1 MEDIPL
7 YVGKRKNILVISG
20 GGLKGF
26 TALGALTR
34 LIELEIIVNP
44 DIYCGTSIGS
54 LISLLMIIGFSP
66 RDIYD
71 ILYDLEMDKLIVTN
85 IDNIFEDVH
94 IGLNTIEPIIY
105 IIGFLMKSKKVKIS
119 TTFIDLYKKFN
130 VKFVVTGT
138 CVNDASLHY
147 FSHELT
153 PNMKILDAL
162 RISISIPILF
172 KPHIYNGKVWIDGGC
187 MNNYPIELFH
197 DKMLDV
203 IGIYMDDNYSNY
215 EIFEDI
221 QTYVK
226 QIMNSFLRGLSLN
239 KVEFYKNNTVEIKC
253 NVNSTDWNVTN
264 EYKELMFKCGY
275 DTVVNKFG

>member
-7 YVGKRKNILVISG
+7 YIGKRKNIIVISG

-34 LIELEIIVNP
+34 LMELEIIVNP
-44 DIYCGTSIGS
+44 DIYCGTSVGS
-54 LISLLMIIGFSP
+54 VICLLMIIGYSP

-85 IDNIFEDVH
+85 IENIFEDVH
-94 IGLNTIEPIIY
+94 IGLNTINPMMY
-105 IIGFLMKSKKVKIS
+105 IIGFLMKSQKVKIC
-119 TTFIDLYKKFN
+119 TTFMDLYKKFN
-130 VKFVVTGT
+130 VKFIVTGT

-153 PNMKILDAL
+153 PNMRILDAI
-162 RISISIPILF
+162 RISVSIPILF
-172 KPHIYNGKVWIDGGC
+172 KPHLYNNKVWIDGGC

-203 IGIYMDDNYSNY
+203 VGIYMDDDYTNY
-215 EIFEDI
+215 ETFEDI

-239 KVEFYKNNTVEIKC
+239 KVNFYKNNTIEIKC
-253 NVNSTDWNVTN
+253 NLNSTDWSVTN
-264 EYKELMFKCGY
+264 ESKELMFKCGY
-275 DTVVNKFG
+275 ECVVNKFG